1 MLEMPEYDLR
11 FDLGFG
17 RAASTFQ
24 DNNVQQLIK
33 GVCLHQ
39 LIYSNMAALDQLSE
53 GLSSHRVK
61 ELLTGNFPLAKALF
75 CHSPTSAID
84 VPGMRSLFRFTP
96 SPEGSNARSQEEEII
111 LHWYRFLS
119 DVGEGLVSVGMDD
132 SCC

>member
-11 FDLGFG
+11 FDIGFG
-17 RAASTFQ
+17 RAASAFQ

-39 LIYSNMAALDQLSE
+39 LIYSNIDALDQLL
-53 GLSSHRVK
+53 GLSSHRVN

-84 VPGMRSLFRFTP
+84 VPGIRSLFRFRP
-96 SPEGSNARSQEEEII
+96 SPVGSNARFQFCTGTASSVMSEKGWSQ
-111 LHWYRFLS
+111 
-119 DVGEGLVSVGMDD
+119 
-132 SCC
+132 